1 MMIQMVTILVTISL
15 ELLFVEMAGRIQAAI
30 VQKVKYITECKG
42 NSFIAI
48 VDCHLICDSTGGQCI
63 NGSCICNTGWSGD
76 ECDNPQCAIGCNPQG
91 GYCTVPNECLCNQN
105 WNGTNCSEPLC
116 AVNCSSIGGICPTAD
131 NCTCLQGYTGDSC
144 EIGYSYF

>member
-1 MMIQMVTILVTISL
+1 M
-15 ELLFVEMAGRIQAAI
+15 
-30 VQKVKYITECKG
+30 
-42 NSFIAI
+42 
-48 VDCHLICDSTGGQCI
+48 
-63 NGSCICNTGWSGD
+63 
-76 ECDNPQCAIGCNPQG
+76 PQCALGCNPQG

-144 EIGYSYF
+144 ETGIEINSCSICVIYRFISL